1 MFKLYAAENL
11 QAAYLIQQQLTQAGI
26 PCQILN
32 EYAQGGV
39 GELSFTQAYP
49 EIWLDD
55 TRHIEQARQIIA
67 RFEQGDKNV
76 ANRPCPHCHE
86 PNPATFEVC
95 WRCQTPLEEDSDDK
109 PRATH
114 HTGEK

>member
-11 QAAYLIQQQLTQAGI
+11 QAAYLIQQQLAQAGI
-26 PCQILN
+26 DCRLLN

-39 GELSFTQAYP
+39 GEISFTQAYP

-55 TRHIEQARQIIA
+55 ERDIDRARQIIA
-67 RFEQGDKNV
+67 RFEQRDRNI
-76 ANRPCPHCHE
+76 ATHYCPQCRE

-95 WRCQTPLEEDSDDK
+95 WRCRTPLTEDPPD
-109 PRATH
+109 
-114 HTGEK
+114 